1 MVVFKGLETINYSDY
16 GYLYHLTFM
25 FNGDQSPIVG
35 TYPSEPDET
44 LKLN

>member
-1 MVVFKGLETINYSDY
+1 MVVFKGLEAINYSDY

-25 FNGDQSPIVG
+25 FNSDQSPIAE
-35 TYPSEPDET
+35 TYPNEPDEI